1 MLCKVWFPNSIRVD
15 PKQTENEKCHA
26 SNRRKSL
33 SGPIGQVDQKDK
45 SKLQP
50 SSSVVAYTSSIDASI
65 ERLES
70 EKQGVEMDI
79 QILQEQKKT

>member
-1 MLCKVWFPNSIRVD
+1 M
-15 PKQTENEKCHA
+15 
-26 SNRRKSL
+26 
-33 SGPIGQVDQKDK
+33 PILKKDK

-50 SSSVVAYTSSIDASI
+50 SASDVAYTSSIDASI

-79 QILQEQKKT
+79 QILQEQKDMMSKF